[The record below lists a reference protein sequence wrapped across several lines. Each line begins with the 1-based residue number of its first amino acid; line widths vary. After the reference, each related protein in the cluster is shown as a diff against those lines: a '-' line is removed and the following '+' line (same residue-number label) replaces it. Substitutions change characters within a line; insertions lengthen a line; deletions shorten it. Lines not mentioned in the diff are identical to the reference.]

1 MTDSIEQDLK
11 IDLLD
16 LANEAARQPDLYHK
30 WANRYAE
37 AHSTKVKVRELSKV
51 EKIRIKQAFDD
62 KRAAVEQD
70 VRINWGD
77 YSGDKKTEGGIAAI
91 VSVHPD
97 FKKAQETYLN
107 SLSLLNQQIVDA
119 THEDL
124 ILEAARDAMLQ
135 RHQSIKIAGE
145 LYLGGY
151 FSDVSFNRPG
161 IANMK
166 EEVARNA
173 QKELKAKLKKRGQ
186 A

>member
-37 AHSTKVKVRELSKV
+37 AHSMKVKVRELSKV
-51 EKIRIKQAFDD
+51 EKIRIKQAFDEV
-62 KRAAVEQD
+62 KANLEIQ
-70 VRINWGD
+70 VRENWD
-77 YSGDKKTEGGIAAI
+77 QYSSERISDAKIAST
-91 VSVHPD
+91 VTGLPE
-97 FKKAQETYLN
+97 FKKGQETYLN

-166 EEVARNA
+166 EEVIKNV
-173 QKELKAKLKKRGQ
+173 QKELKSKLKKRG
-186 A
+186 

>member
-1 MTDSIEQDLK
+1 MPDSIENDLK

-16 LANEAARQPDLYHK
+16 LANEAATQPTLYHK

-37 AHSTKVKVRELSKV
+37 AHSMKVKVRELAKV
-51 EKIRIKQAFDD
+51 EKIRIKQEFDEARS
-62 KRAAVEQD
+62 KLEQD
-70 VRINWGD
+70 VRMNWEQ
-77 YSGDKKTEGGIAAI
+77 YSEDKKTEGAVTSTVAG
-91 VSVHPD
+91 HPD
-97 FKKAQETYLN
+97 FKKAQENYLN
-107 SLSLLNQQIVDA
+107 SMSLLNQQIVDA

-161 IANMK
+161 ITHMK
-166 EEVARNA
+166 EEVAKNA

>member
-16 LANEAARQPDLYHK
+16 LATEAAEQPSRYHK

-37 AHSTKVKVRELSKV
+37 AHSTKVKVRELAKV
-51 EKIRIKQAFDD
+51 QKIRLKQAFDEV
-62 KRAAVEQD
+62 KASLETH
-70 VRINWGD
+70 VRENWD
-77 YSGDKKTEGGIAAI
+77 QYSSERISDAKIAST
-91 VSVHPD
+91 VTGLPE
-97 FKKAQETYLN
+97 FKKAQETYLEG
-107 SLSLLNQQIVDA
+107 LSLLNQQMVDA

-151 FSDVSFNRPG
+151 FSEVSFNRPG
-161 IANMK
+161 INKMK
-166 EEVARNA
+166 EEVTRNA
-173 QKELKAKLKKRGQ
+173 QQEIKSKLKRRGT